1 MRRSWWFVGLWL
13 LSLIFALFFAERNRS
28 VAFSVAY
35 LLTAIVVISFLWS
48 WVNVRWVRIGRYTR
62 SRRSQVGRVAEEQFE
77 VANTG
82 RLPKLMAGGTRSL
95 RPPPA

>member
-13 LSLIFALFFAERNRS
+13 LSLIFAFFFAERNRS

-48 WVNVRWVRIGRYTR
+48 WMNVRWVRIGRYTR

-77 VANTG
+77 ASTQRVQITMLSAG
-82 RLPKLMAGGTRSL
+82 RPASLPG
-95 RPPPA
+95 P